1 MRVLILLLGVCC
13 TPLLWAQTE
22 TVTIGYLSW
31 DEDPRYTDRHTYARF
46 LKEPT
51 GRPEDGAEVALRE
64 LRFVGEAVGVEFALE
79 SEDFDEPEELPEAL
93 QALREAGAQF
103 ILADL
108 PRDLLLQA
116 VQAVAGEEVLLFN
129 VAAKDDSLRGAECHA
144 QLLHLIPSHAME
156 SDALLQYLISK
167 KWRRMLVL
175 QGPLPED
182 AAMVAA
188 LERSATRYGAEIVEV
203 RDFVLSND
211 PREREQN
218 NVALLT
224 GNADYDLLYV
234 ADSDGEFA
242 RSVPYQSLNPTLVV
256 GSDGLAATAWHWAW
270 VRHGAP
276 QLNSRFE
283 RRAERQMT
291 AYDWAAWMGVKAVSE
306 AVLRTESTDFAI
318 LRDYILSEEII
329 LDGFKGNRVNFRPW
343 NQQLRQ
349 PLLVG
354 THNWVVARAP
364 IQGFLHQSNN
374 MDTLGIDAPESQCEF

>member
-1 MRVLILLLGVCC
+1 MRGLILLLGA
-13 TPLLWAQTE
+13 LLAPVLCAE

-31 DEDPRYTDRHTYARF
+31 DEDPRYSDRHTYARF

-64 LRFVGEAVGVEFALE
+64 LRFVGQAVGVEFELE
-79 SEDFDEPEELPEAL
+79 SKDFDEAEELPEAL
-93 QALREAGAQF
+93 QALMEAGAQF
-103 ILADL
+103 ILVDL
-108 PRDLLLQA
+108 PLDLLLKA
-116 VQAVAGEEVLLFN
+116 VEAAADKDVLLFN
-129 VAAKDDSLRGAECHA
+129 VAAKDDSLRGAQCHP

-156 SDALLQYLISK
+156 ADALLQYLISK
-167 KWRRMLVL
+167 KWRRLLVL
-175 QGPLPED
+175 QGPQAED

-224 GNADYDLLYV
+224 ANADYDLLFV

-242 RSVPYQSLNPTLVV
+242 RSVPYQSVNPTPVV
-256 GSDGLAATAWHWAW
+256 GSEGLAASAWHWGW

-276 QLNSRFE
+276 QLNSRFLK
-283 RRAERQMT
+283 RAERQMS

-306 AVLRTESTDFAI
+306 SVLRTESTDFAT
-318 LRDYILSEEII
+318 LRDYILGEEII

-343 NQQLRQ
+343 NHQLRQ
-349 PLLVG
+349 PILVV
-354 THNWVVARAP
+354 THNWVVDRAP
-364 IQGFLHQSNN
+364 IRGFLHQNNN